1 MENWQPF
8 FRKDPLSGTHLL
20 PKKLSFSNKYFS
32 KKPKEYIFAAGPH
45 SIAFKPTLRWHGGQR
60 SPAEP
65 TMSVSSKIS
74 LIGNKARF
82 LLCNI
87 YFLSKIIILKYLGL
101 IVAFKYLFSCI
112 YLGLIFAINLSKYI
126 NFWNFIFIGNN
137 FRKYYVYY
145 FFFLWL
151 LVLLLF

>member
-1 MENWQPF
+1 MKSLHKRAFTQSSFYTQKEAFTQRSPYWEKLLHTKAFTQRSLCTEGPLHEVTNWKIGSRSLGKTR
-8 FRKDPLSGTHLL
+8 FRETHLL

-74 LIGNKARF
+74 LIGK
-82 LLCNI
+82 
-87 YFLSKIIILKYLGL
+87 
-101 IVAFKYLFSCI
+101 
-112 YLGLIFAINLSKYI
+112 
-126 NFWNFIFIGNN
+126 
-137 FRKYYVYY
+137 
-145 FFFLWL
+145 
-151 LVLLLF
+151 